1 MSLRGTPRQWSP
13 YDGPGE
19 NSQSGSLASRL
30 GPVDAALLLIVAACC
45 TLFAWKAG
53 EDAGYVWNWSVMRD
67 FLVRHT
73 PTGWEPGLLLRGLW
87 VTIRLGLWSM
97 LLALCVGGML
107 GVASARKRGPGVLPA
122 RLYVQLIRNTP
133 PLVLL
138 FLIYFFA
145 GNVLPLDALETL
157 IGLAP
162 GWLREIVDAG
172 FAPAGQRDRMIAA
185 VLTLGLYEGA
195 YVTEIVRGG
204 IESVHRSQWEAS
216 AALGFSKAQQLRLI
230 IFPQALRAML
240 PPLAGQ
246 VISTFKDSALASL
259 ISLPELT
266 FQSLEVM
273 AVSRM
278 TFEIWITSG
287 TLYLLLG
294 LVCAWYGRR
303 LEKRTAWR
311 A

>member
-1 MSLRGTPRQWSP
+1 
-13 YDGPGE
+13 
-19 NSQSGSLASRL
+19 
-30 GPVDAALLLIVAACC
+30 
-45 TLFAWKAG
+45 
-53 EDAGYVWNWSVMRD
+53 
-67 FLVRHT
+67 
-73 PTGWEPGLLLRGLW
+73 
-87 VTIRLGLWSM
+87 
-97 LLALCVGGML
+97 
-107 GVASARKRGPGVLPA
+107 
-122 RLYVQLIRNTP
+122 
-133 PLVLL
+133 
-138 FLIYFFA
+138 
-145 GNVLPLDALETL
+145 
-157 IGLAP
+157 
-162 GWLREIVDAG
+162 
-172 FAPAGQRDRMIAA
+172 
-185 VLTLGLYEGA
+185 
-195 YVTEIVRGG
+195 
-204 IESVHRSQWEAS
+204 
-216 AALGFSKAQQLRLI
+216 
-230 IFPQALRAML
+230 ML